1 MKKNLITSDDDK
13 EYYISIEDKK
23 KGFIVYTSDPFF
35 LTEFDLLSLIK
46 ICFVRKRNKI
56 VGKKLIE
63 IYKDSTKERLELT
76 NIRLKA
82 IGINTDEK
90 KPTTTTRKNPTTK

>member
-1 MKKNLITSDDDK
+1 MKKNQITNK

-46 ICFVRKRNKI
+46 ICYVRKRNKI

-63 IYKDSTKERLELT
+63 IYKDSTKERIDLT
-76 NIRLKA
+76 NMRLKA
-82 IGINTDEK
+82 IGVIEPNEK
-90 KPTTTTRKNPTTK
+90 KPTTTTRKNPRTK